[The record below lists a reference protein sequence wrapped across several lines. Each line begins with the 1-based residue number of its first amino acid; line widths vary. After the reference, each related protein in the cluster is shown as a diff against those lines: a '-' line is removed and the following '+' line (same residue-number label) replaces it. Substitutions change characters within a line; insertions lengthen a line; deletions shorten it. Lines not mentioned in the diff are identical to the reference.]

1 MLRHACR
8 NPPDKLP
15 ANMPEL
21 TKGTQLADRYTL
33 AQRLGGDGRT
43 ETWLAKDR
51 LTAASVALK
60 IAAPGA
66 EAAERLR
73 AEWQASIR
81 MMHPHIVRVFE
92 FHAESDA
99 AFYAQQFIDG
109 PELSAIAGEPID
121 DVLGPVGLLAGA
133 LAYVHSKGIVHR
145 DVKASNVLLDGNGA
159 PYLTDFGVSTAVG
172 KLASGGSPIA
182 QSPQSLDGEPAAP
195 SDDIFA
201 LGGLIFELLSGK
213 PPWSTDDIEA
223 EIRRADVP
231 AVLSAD
237 GGTVPQAV
245 ADLVKDMLSR
255 EPERRPD
262 ANAVVARLTA
272 AGFPP
277 RVSSRRGAVRPM
289 QDSEPVAPVSSIRH
303 VPSTASQ
310 APLDTTPQDQ
320 GKIRMLLGVA
330 FAALLVILV
339 AVIFVLPERVSQT
352 RSTPAA
358 IQETIVDV
366 SESTPV
372 EPVNEERD
380 RPAVYVDPEV
390 RKRVKGNTGTPTRV
404 LEDDD
409 AITFSENTADY
420 SGLDDEGRA
429 RFAAEATLG
438 ELLSAFEVLEMRGV
452 ERWAPREHRA
462 ARELYAAAD
471 AAYLK
476 KDFAYADELY
486 LASLTVLDPLYE
498 RIEPTFNKAYN
509 DAIAAFDAGDRLEA
523 LRLFELAV
531 AITPTHA
538 DAKAGY
544 ERARNLETVL
554 RLVDQ
559 GQDYE
564 EDLELE
570 AAQQSFE
577 RAAELDPK
585 WQPALDG
592 VARVQKIRRKIEFD
606 TRMTEGFEAIAAGDY
621 LAARAAFRVAQQLI
635 PESPE
640 PADGLLQVDQGLRLQ
655 DISTLEQE
663 ARALEQD
670 EHWDAVVETYEEI
683 LKIDNTLAFAH
694 EGLSHAREMSAL
706 HARLDKLI
714 AEPDK
719 LSAPSVM
726 QNATMLV
733 VSVTTRSDVGP
744 RLAAQRDEL
753 SRLLKRAAT
762 PLPVKLVSDNVTDV
776 VVYQVGR
783 LGSFMRKEISLRP
796 GTYVVV
802 GSRPGFRDVRL
813 EFRVAPE
820 IEIEPVV
827 VQCEEQI

>member
-1 MLRHACR
+1 ML
-8 NPPDKLP
+8 
-15 ANMPEL
+15 EL

-33 AQRLGGDGRT
+33 VQRLGGSGRT

-60 IAAPGA
+60 IAEPGP

-92 FHAESDA
+92 FHAEPDA

-109 PELSAIAGEPID
+109 PELGAIAGESID
-121 DVLGPVGLLAGA
+121 EVLGIAGLLAGA
-133 LAYVHSKGIVHR
+133 LAHVHSKGIVHR

-159 PYLTDFGVSTAVG
+159 PYLTDFGVSAVAG
-172 KLASGGSPIA
+172 KRASGGSPIV
-182 QSPQSLDGEPAAP
+182 QSPQSLDGESAAP

-201 LGGLIFELLSGK
+201 LGGLIFELLSGR
-213 PPWSTDDIEA
+213 PPWSTDNIEA
-223 EIRRADVP
+223 DIRRADMP
-231 AVLSAD
+231 ALHAAD
-237 GGTVPQAV
+237 GTAAPQAV
-245 ADLVKDMLSR
+245 SDLVRDMLSR

-262 ANAVVARLTA
+262 ANEVVARLTE

-277 RVSSRRGAVRPM
+277 RVSRLRGSVRPM
-289 QDSEPVAPVSSIRH
+289 NDTEPVTPVSSIRH
-303 VPSTASQ
+303 KPRTAGQ
-310 APLDTTPQDQ
+310 TTLDTAPQDHGQ
-320 GKIRMLLGVA
+320 TRMLLGVA
-330 FAALLVILV
+330 FVALLVILI
-339 AVIFVLPERVSQT
+339 AVVFVLPERVSQT
-352 RSTPAA
+352 RSAPVA
-358 IQETIVDV
+358 IDESTVDV
-366 SESTPV
+366 SASAPIESSD
-372 EPVNEERD
+372 EERD
-380 RPAVYVDPEV
+380 RPKVYVDPEV
-390 RKRVKGNTGTPTRV
+390 RKRVKGDTGTPTRV

-420 SGLDDEGRA
+420 SGLDEEGRA
-429 RFAAEATLG
+429 RFGAESTLG
-438 ELLSAFEVLEMRGV
+438 ELLSAFEVLKMRGV
-452 ERWAPREHRA
+452 ERWAPREYRA

-486 LASLTVLDPLYE
+486 LASLTVLDPLFE

-509 DAIAAFDAGDRLEA
+509 DAVAAFDAGDRLEA

-531 AITPTHA
+531 AITPTHG

-564 EDLELE
+564 ADLELE

-577 RAAELDPK
+577 QAVELDPK

-592 VARVQKIRRKIEFD
+592 IARVQQTRRKIEFD

-635 PESPE
+635 PDSPE

-663 ARALEQD
+663 ARSLEQD

-683 LKIDNTLAFAH
+683 LKIDDTLAFAH

-706 HARLDKLI
+706 HTQLDKLI

-719 LSAPSVM
+719 LSAPSMM
-726 QNATMLV
+726 QDATMLV

-776 VVYQVGR
+776 VVYRVGR